1 MTETEVSWS
10 LHPTNEDKDSNAL
23 QVTTL
28 KVTGVHLVT
37 MTMTTIVLMIRTMTD
52 DNEIVMTTLMKI
64 NTTIMMIMEDEI
76 DNGN

>member
-10 LHPTNEDKDSNAL
+10 LHLTNEDKDSNAL

>member
-1 MTETEVSWS
+1 
-10 LHPTNEDKDSNAL
+10 
-23 QVTTL
+23 
-28 KVTGVHLVT
+28 